1 MEQAPGIPLKD
12 DRDDAKNHRF
22 VDYGTQGRQERSRV
36 DSISKAYHSRQKYS
50 GGFTEGFDNA
60 VENYETLCRVFQLSD
75 EEMAR
80 AFPMMLTGAAFS
92 HYSHYFAKKSMTY
105 AELVDAFRNWY
116 TSEEQ
121 KYRLLQ
127 IWQRPSLERSMQQ
140 NPTKSELEVFRE
152 VSDELTHTQQQLH
165 SDYQKDRFLRDQ
177 LLICADISRLRR
189 SLIEKIP

>member
-1 MEQAPGIPLKD
+1 MPPLEQAPGIPLKD

-50 GGFTEGFDNA
+50 GGFTESFDNA

-92 HYSHYFAKKSMTY
+92 HYSHYFAKEEHDVRRVSRCIS
-105 AELVDAFRNWY
+105 ELVYKRR
-116 TSEEQ
+116 T
-121 KYRLLQ
+121 
-127 IWQRPSLERSMQQ
+127 
-140 NPTKSELEVFRE
+140 E
-152 VSDELTHTQQQLH
+152 VS
-165 SDYQKDRFLRDQ
+165 FV
-177 LLICADISRLRR
+177 ADLATTFSGTVNAAEPYEIRARGVQR
-189 SLIEKIP
+189 SI